1 MLTLGADDVSKNLED
16 ENSTLTTTHPVGT
29 LNPHSART
37 QQMRIAKLLGVATN
51 TRGNYMAIEMTDEM
65 VEHVDNNQ
73 ANRKPCILATAG
85 KDGWP
90 SMGFRAS
97 MMVFDKDHL
106 AFWER
111 SNKDGLSNMQE
122 NPQVLVMYRDPEARV
137 AFKFYGHV
145 TIHDSGEMRESVWER
160 TVQPEK
166 DADPEK
172 KGSAV
177 VIDIDRI
184 TAYGGAVLQ
193 ER

>member
-1 MLTLGADDVSKNLED
+1 MLMLGADDVSKNLED
-16 ENSTLTTTHPVGT
+16 ENSTLTTAHPVGT

-90 SMGFRAS
+90 SMGLRAS
-97 MMVFDKDHL
+97 MMAFDKDHL

-122 NPQVLVMYRDPEARV
+122 NPQVLVMYRAPEARV

-145 TIHDSGEMRESVWER
+145 TFHESGEMRECVWER

-172 KGSAV
+172 KGCAV
-177 VIDIDRI
+177 VIDIDKI

>member
-145 TIHDSGEMRESVWER
+145 TIHESGEMRENVWER

>member
-1 MLTLGADDVSKNLED
+1 
-16 ENSTLTTTHPVGT
+16 
-29 LNPHSART
+29 
-37 QQMRIAKLLGVATN
+37 
-51 TRGNYMAIEMTDEM
+51 MAIEMTDEM
-65 VEHVDNNQ
+65 VDHIDNNQ
-73 ANRKPCILATAG
+73 VNRKPCILATAG

-111 SNKDGLSNMQE
+111 SNKDGLSHMQE

-145 TIHDSGEMRESVWER
+145 TIHESGEMRENVWDR

-172 KGSAV
+172 KGCAV
-177 VIDIDRI
+177 VIDIDKI

-193 ER
+193 EK

>member
-166 DADPEK
+166 DADP
-172 KGSAV
+172 
-177 VIDIDRI
+177 
-184 TAYGGAVLQ
+184 
-193 ER
+193 